1 MSPTQDLHNMPAQIA
16 FIGLGNMGGNMAR
29 HLIAAGHTVAVHARR
44 VDAMQPFVELGA
56 RAASTPADAARDADF
71 ICTNVTATADVG
83 QVLLGEDGVIHGA
96 KTGAIVCD
104 FSTIDVRETRR
115 FARELENK
123 GIEFLDCPV
132 SGGTKAAAAATLTI
146 MVGGRDDVLARARPI
161 LEKFGTNIFHMGGVG
176 CGQVTKACNQIVQV
190 INIQGIAEAMLFAR
204 TNGVDGNKVVDALM
218 SGFAGSKMLGLMG
231 PKMANRDFVAGIEAR
246 LHHKDFG
253 LVANMVEQQ
262 NLPMPALQLVH
273 AQLEKLMQHG
283 WGNMDTC
290 NLLRVLEGENAR
302 EPPMDADER
311 L

>member
-1 MSPTQDLHNMPAQIA
+1 MPAHIA

-29 HLIAAGHTVAVHARR
+29 HLIAAGHTVTVHARR
-44 VDAMQPFVELGA
+44 VDAMQPFVDLGA

-146 MVGGRDDVLARARPI
+146 MVGGRDDVLARAKPI
-161 LEKFGTNIFHMGGVG
+161 LEKVGTNIFHMGDVG

-204 TNGVDGNKVVDALM
+204 ANGVDGNKVVDALM

-231 PKMANRDFVAGIEAR
+231 PKMANRDFAAGIEAR

-253 LVANMVEQQ
+253 LVANMAEQQ

-290 NLLRVLEGENAR
+290 NLLRVLEAENAR